1 MLDNLLSSYYREKKR
16 VLIKLVDKAQKFLR
30 PICLAAFQM
39 NSEEI
44 WVVGNVLLQCME
56 KCYYLVDILWCFVIN
71 VHHFIRIT
79 TDLSCIMNIC
89 IALNELLLFIKGRL
103 CSVGDRDI
111 DCPHCLLTFK
121 HQIIAYIGVFQKI
134 RGLRLNLH
142 VSALFNHS
150 LTHLSH

>member
-1 MLDNLLSSYYREKKR
+1 MDSK
-16 VLIKLVDKAQKFLR
+16 
-30 PICLAAFQM
+30 
-39 NSEEI
+39 EI

-56 KCYYLVDILWCFVIN
+56 KCYYVTDVLWHFIVN
-71 VHHFIRIT
+71 AHHFICIT
-79 TDLSCIMNIC
+79 TDPSCILNTC

-121 HQIIAYIGVFQKI
+121 HQITTYIGVFQKI
-134 RGLRLNLH
+134 RGLRLDLH
-142 VSALFNHS
+142 VSAFFNCS